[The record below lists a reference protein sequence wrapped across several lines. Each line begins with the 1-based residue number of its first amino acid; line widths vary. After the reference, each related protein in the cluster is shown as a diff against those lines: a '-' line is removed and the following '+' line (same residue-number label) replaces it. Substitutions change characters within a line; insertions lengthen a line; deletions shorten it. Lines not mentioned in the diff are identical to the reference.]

1 MEANNMKAIR
11 DALAGLTDGIC
22 FHCDMSGDC
31 KGVPCE
37 KIQKA
42 KAALSSPRLNCE
54 VGTPIEQY
62 KRFLKYCKKNTGGC
76 DRADRY
82 SNPCAYCF
90 SQWAQMS
97 YEKEGGAK

>member
-1 MEANNMKAIR
+1 MKAKDIYAIR
-11 DALAGLTDGIC
+11 KALAGLIDGIC

-37 KIQKA
+37 KLQKA
-42 KAALSSPRLNCE
+42 KAALASPRLNCE
-54 VGTPIEQY
+54 VGTPSEQY
-62 KRFLKYCKKNTGGC
+62 QRFLKYCKKNTGGC

-90 SQWAQMS
+90 SQWAQMT
-97 YEKEGGAK
+97 YTEGGAK